1 MKIDLDVTGVF
12 IFEDNEAD
20 GHLLK
25 DITNNF
31 GYRAEVCTDFA
42 QASQMAEN
50 PKFEIALVTL
60 SADNDAGLKLIATLQ
75 ECTQDFIIV
84 AITESTQFEGAI
96 EAIRAGAVD
105 VIIKPLKPQALT
117 EMLERCKE
125 LRRREAQRN
134 RQSITNE
141 LVRQGT
147 SSPTHL
153 EDSLQYHNDLVAT
166 IQEEIPVSAAIL
178 DSMGNIT
185 FVNDTWL
192 KFAISHGGNDEFQW
206 IGKNYLEHVSNDIRN
221 DLDSIKA
228 VAGIRSVLDGER
240 ESFEHIYSCQT
251 SGSEFWFRMTVR
263 HLHDREPLSVVVM
276 HTDVTDMIISRRKA
290 DENERRL
297 RSLVDTIVWG
307 IITIDEDGV
316 IKEINPAIS
325 NIFGFT
331 EVEMVGKNV
340 NMLMPE
346 QDSQHH
352 DSYLTKFAETGEA
365 KIVGSSRE
373 VIGRHKDGSTLQLNL
388 GVNEVVIDGQKH
400 FIGMIVDISEQ
411 KSAEKALRESEART
425 QAILDTSP
433 HGVSISSWRTD
444 QRQYANPRL
453 VEMMGA
459 DSVEQLLS
467 TPIDMSYVDTIERP
481 RRADIADQRM
491 FAKGIEVRRRR
502 FDGSQWWCLMHCKVI
517 DVAGETM
524 IVSWLL
530 DIDDRKKTE
539 RYLLENEARLRNI
552 LENSPVGVSIVS
564 LKTKKRLYVNQRTVE
579 MFGAESREELLA
591 EDIGKSFADHEQ
603 FKLIA
608 EQSFQGDSVTESE
621 NRRYRKDGSEWWCL
635 TTRRRIKYGG
645 EEALFIWM
653 YDITERRA
661 MQHELADSESRF
673 RDFASTAAD
682 WYWEMDEENRY
693 SYYSDGYQKVTG
705 TDPQTRLGKSLEEV
719 GIPGLS
725 EEQLMRRIKIHRER
739 KPFRNHLQSR
749 LHTDGSKKYLSIS
762 GTPIF
767 GVDGQYKGYRGTG
780 TDVTNVVMA
789 EHRVRESEE
798 RFQLLAAS
806 SPAGVFYVDPEGL
819 CLFVNDAFAAM
830 TGVPVED
837 FQNTPWY
844 RAIYHKDISKFVA
857 NWRPKVSNGAAFD
870 TELRFAHPDGNI
882 IWAKVNASPHR
893 AADGTFL
900 GYLGTAIDIDERKS
914 VERELFELE
923 TRAAAVLD
931 NAPAAIYVKDTDGRY
946 LQINSR
952 FKEVFDVE
960 EDALGKTDDQ
970 IFSHKVAQILQKN
983 DEIVLESKLPTEE
996 EETINLPSGLR
1007 TFLTSRVPLCDTR
1020 GRAYAVCAISTDI
1033 TERKMTEAQ
1042 LLHASKM
1049 ASIGSMSAGIAH
1061 ELSQP
1066 LNIMNLIAENKLFEL
1081 EEGEATLEDVHKSL
1095 TTVSEQCG
1103 RMAQTIM
1110 HMGVFSRI
1118 DDAEHKLFAVKP
1130 VLEQT
1135 IGLLKQPFMAE
1146 GVALE
1151 TELPDDCGF
1160 ALGHDS
1166 QFEQVLINLLTNA
1179 RDAMKGAA
1187 TGSASRV
1194 PEITLSCLPN
1204 PEDQTVQIMIEDQGP
1219 GIPDRVMPRIFDP
1232 FYTTKEPGKG
1242 TGLGLA
1248 ICMGIINSMGGTIR
1262 AANTPTG
1269 ARFTIALPLR
1279 HDDPKPSK
1287 TDSPS
1292 AGEPIDNASIAAG
1305 HSIMVVDD
1313 EQSAASTLALH
1324 LRRLGYDVSTANDG
1338 IEALS
1343 QFIDEPVDLVIT
1355 DLRMPRM
1362 DGEELI
1368 RKLRTDN
1375 AELPVVII
1383 TGDLDAGSLLETLPG
1398 TGPVHLLRKP
1408 LIIRSL
1414 YEHLEEIFKPSD
1426 S

>member
-1 MKIDLDVTGVF
+1 MKIDLDVTDVI

-25 DITNNF
+25 DVSNDF
-31 GYRAEVCTDFA
+31 GHRAEVVTNLA
-42 QASQMAEN
+42 QASQLAEN
-50 PKFEIALVTL
+50 PKFGIALVTL
-60 SADNDAGLKLIATLQ
+60 STDNNAGLQLVATLKA
-75 ECTQDFIIV
+75 CAQDFIIV
-84 AITESTQFEGAI
+84 AIAQNTDFDVAV
-96 EAIRAGAVD
+96 EAMRAGAVD
-105 VIIKPLKPQALT
+105 VITKPLEPQSLT

-134 RQSITNE
+134 RRSITQELMNE
-141 LVRQGT
+141 VT
-147 SSPTHL
+147 SSPDHL
-153 EDSLQYHNDLVAT
+153 EGTLQSHNDVVAA

-178 DSMGNIT
+178 DHQGNIT

-192 KFAISHGGNDEFQW
+192 SFANSHGGTDEYEW
-206 IGKNYLEHVSNDIRN
+206 IGKNYLEHASNGIRDDI
-221 DLDSIKA
+221 DSIKA
-228 VAGIRSVLDGER
+228 VAGIRAVLDAER
-240 ESFEHIYSCQT
+240 ESFEYIYPCQI
-251 SGSEFWFRMTVR
+251 SDSEFWFRMTIR
-263 HLHDREPLSVVVM
+263 QLHDREPLSAVVM
-276 HTDVTDMIISRRKA
+276 HTDVTDMMISRRKA
-290 DENERRL
+290 EENERRL
-297 RSLVDTIVWG
+297 RSIVDTIVWG

-316 IKEINPAIS
+316 IEEINPAIS
-325 NIFGFT
+325 DIFGYT
-331 EVEMVGKNV
+331 EDEMIDKNV

-352 DSYLTKFAETGEA
+352 DNYLRNFADTGEA

-373 VIGRHKDGSTLQLNL
+373 VVGRHKDGSMLQLNL
-388 GVNEVVIDGQKH
+388 GVNEVVIDGHKH

-433 HGVSISSWRTD
+433 HGVSITSWRTD

-459 DSVEQLLS
+459 DSAEHLLS

-481 RRADIADQRM
+481 RRADIADPRL
-491 FAKGIEVRRRR
+491 FAKGMEVRRRR
-502 FDGSQWWCLMHCKVI
+502 FDGSQWWSLMHCKVI
-517 DVAGETM
+517 DVAGEKM
-524 IVSWLL
+524 IVSWHL
-530 DIDDRKKTE
+530 DIDDRKQTE
-539 RYLLENEARLRNI
+539 RYLQENEARLRNV

-564 LKTKKRLYVNQRTVE
+564 RKTRKRVYVNQRAVE
-579 MFGAESREELLA
+579 MFGADSSEELMA
-591 EDIGKSFADHEQ
+591 EDVDKSYADNEEYEVV
-603 FKLIA
+603 L
-608 EQSFQGDSVTESE
+608 ENNGQGNAAIESE
-621 NRRYRKDGSEWWCL
+621 NKRYRKDGSEWWCL
-635 TTRRRIKYGG
+635 STRRLIKYGG

-653 YDITERRA
+653 YDITERRE
-661 MQHELADSESRF
+661 MQHALTDSEGRF

-682 WYWEMDEENRY
+682 WYWEMDEDLRY
-693 SYYSDGYQKVTG
+693 TYFSDRYQEITG
-705 TDPQTRLGKSLEEV
+705 TDPRERIGKSLLEI
-719 GIPGLS
+719 GIQGLS
-725 EEQLMRRIKIHRER
+725 DEEFERRINIHRER
-739 KPFRNHLQSR
+739 QPFRNHVHQR
-749 LHTDGSKKYLSIS
+749 QFPDGRTVYLSIS

-767 GVDGQYKGYRGTG
+767 DADGSFQGYRGTG
-780 TDVTNVVMA
+780 TDITDVVMA

-798 RFQLLAAS
+798 RFQLLAAA

-819 CLFVNDAFAAM
+819 CLFVNDAFATM

-837 FQNTPWY
+837 FKNTPWY
-844 RAIYHKDISKFVA
+844 RAIYHKDIANFVA
-857 NWRPKVSNGAAFD
+857 NWRPKVSDGAAFD
-870 TELRFAHPDGNI
+870 TELRFAHPDGSI
-882 IWAKVNASPHR
+882 VWAKVNASPHR

-914 VERELFELE
+914 VERELLELE

-931 NAPAAIYVKDTDGRY
+931 NAPAAIYVKDTGGRY

-960 EDALGKTDDQ
+960 DDALGKTDDE
-970 IFSHKVAQILQKN
+970 IFSHKVAQVLQKN
-983 DEIVLESKLPTEE
+983 DEMVLTSKEPTEE

-1066 LNIMNLIAENKLFEL
+1066 LNIMNLIAENKLIEL

-1135 IGLLKQPFMAE
+1135 IALLKQPFLAE

-1151 TELPDDCGF
+1151 TDLPDDCGF

-1179 RDAMKGAA
+1179 RDAMKGSTTIAA
-1187 TGSASRV
+1187 SGI
-1194 PEITLSCLPN
+1194 PEISLSCLPN
-1204 PEDQTVQIMIEDQGP
+1204 PEDQTVQIIIEDQGP

-1279 HDDPKPSK
+1279 HEDPKPSK
-1287 TDSPS
+1287 TDSQS
-1292 AGEPIDNASIAAG
+1292 AKGPVDNASIAAG
-1305 HSIMVVDD
+1305 RSIMVVDD

-1368 RKLRTDN
+1368 KKLRADN
-1375 AELPVVII
+1375 ADLPVVII
-1383 TGDLDAGSLLETLPG
+1383 TGDLDAGGLLETLPG

-1408 LIIRSL
+1408 LIIRNL
-1414 YEHLEEIFKPSD
+1414 YEHLEEIFQPSD
-1426 S
+1426 N